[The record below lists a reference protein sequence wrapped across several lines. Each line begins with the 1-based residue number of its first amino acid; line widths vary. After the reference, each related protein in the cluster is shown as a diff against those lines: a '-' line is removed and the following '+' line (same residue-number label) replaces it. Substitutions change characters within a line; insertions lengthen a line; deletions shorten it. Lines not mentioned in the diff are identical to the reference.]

1 MKILHIS
8 GAKGWGGNEQQ
19 MMYILPELAK
29 NEVDNLVFGIN
40 DSILK
45 DKCAK
50 LSISFVGVK
59 DRKLNKC
66 NNYSFLKNVI
76 RDFKPDVLHLHTSD
90 SLTFY
95 VIARILFGFKIKT
108 VFSKKG
114 MGTSSSFL
122 SNLKYNFKGLASII
136 CVSNSVKR
144 DLSKILNQNTQ
155 NKTVVVHDCVSID
168 ILNLKPTLNLR
179 DVYKID
185 SKFKVVGNIA
195 NHSNAKDLP
204 TFINVVDE
212 VVHKLNRKDIKFIQ
226 IGEFTKNTPELLQLV
241 KDKGLEDTIIF
252 TDKIENASSLVPQ
265 FDAFLMTSQREGGPT
280 SVLEAMLLETP
291 VVSTQ
296 VGVVPDVI
304 QDGKNGFIAPVKDF
318 KQLANKLLT
327 LLDDENLKS
336 QFVSKSK
343 AIIENEFTAE
353 NIAKQTK
360 EEYLRVMKL

>member
-1 MKILHIS
+1 MKILHVS

-19 MMYILPELAK
+19 MLYILPELER
-29 NEVDNLVFGIN
+29 NDVDNLVFGIN
-40 DSILK
+40 NSVLK
-45 DKCAK
+45 DKC
-50 LSISFVGVK
+50 LENSISFIGVK
-59 DRKLNKC
+59 DRKLNKWSS
-66 NNYSFLKNVI
+66 YSLLKKVI
-76 RDFKPDVLHLHTSD
+76 KDFQPDIIHLHTSD

-95 VIARILFGFKIKT
+95 VVAKLILGVRPKT

-122 SNLKYNFKGLASII
+122 SNLKYNFKGLDSII

-144 DLSKILNQNTQ
+144 DLGKILNEKTKS
-155 NKTVVVHDCVSID
+155 KTVVIHDCVSLK
-168 ILNLKPTLNLR
+168 ILNLKPALDLR
-179 DVYKID
+179 KTYTVDSEYKI
-185 SKFKVVGNIA
+185 VGNIA

-212 VVHKLNRKDIKFIQ
+212 VVNKLNRKDIRFVQ
-226 IGEFTKNTPELLQLV
+226 IGEFTKNTPELKQLV
-241 KDKGLEDTIIF
+241 KDKGLENFIIF

-291 VVSTQ
+291 VISTQ
-296 VGVVPDVI
+296 VGIVPDVI
-304 QDGKNGFIAPVKDF
+304 QDEKNGFIAPVKDF
-318 KQLANKLLT
+318 KQLANKLVT

-360 EEYLRVMKL
+360 EEYQRVMKL

>member
-19 MMYILPELAK
+19 MMYILPELTK
-29 NEVDNLVFGIN
+29 NKVDNLVFGIEG
-40 DSILK
+40 SVLESQ
-45 DKCAK
+45 CAK
-50 LSISFVGVK
+50 KSISFIGVK
-59 DRKLNKC
+59 DRKLNKLR
-66 NNYSFLKNVI
+66 NVSLLKNVI
-76 RDFKPDVLHLHTSD
+76 RDFRPDIIHLHTSD

-95 VIARILFGFKIKT
+95 VISKILFGIKPKT

-122 SNLKYNFKGLASII
+122 SNLKYNFKGLSSII

-144 DLSKILNQNTQ
+144 DLGKILNEKAKS
-155 NKTVVVHDCVSID
+155 KTVVVHDCVSLE
-168 ILNLKPTLNLR
+168 ILNLKPVLNLR
-179 DVYKID
+179 ETYKID
-185 SKFKVVGNIA
+185 SEFKVVGNIA

-212 VVHKLNRKDIKFIQ
+212 VVNKLNRKNIKFVQ
-226 IGEFTKNTPELLQLV
+226 IGEFTKNTPELQQLI
-241 KDKGLEDTIIF
+241 KDKGLEDAIIL

-280 SVLEAMLLETP
+280 SVLEAMLLGTP

-318 KQLANKLLT
+318 KQLATKVIT

-336 QFVSKSK
+336 EFVIKSK
-343 AIIENEFTAE
+343 AIIQNDFNAE

-360 EEYLRVMKL
+360 EEYVRVMKL

>member
-29 NEVDNLVFGIN
+29 KEVENLVFGIN
-40 DSILK
+40 NSVLK
-45 DKCAK
+45 DKCSK
-50 LSISFVGVK
+50 QSIAFIGVK
-59 DRKLNKC
+59 DRKLNKWRS
-66 NNYSFLKNVI
+66 YTLLKKI
-76 RDFKPDVLHLHTSD
+76 IKDFQPEIIHLHTSD

-95 VIARILFGFKIKT
+95 VIAKVLFGVKQKT

-122 SNLKYNFKGLASII
+122 SNLKYNFKALSSII

-144 DLSKILNQNTQ
+144 DLGKILNEKSKS
-155 NKTVVVHDCVSID
+155 KTVVIHDCVSLE
-168 ILNLKPTLNLR
+168 ILNLEPNLNLR
-179 DVYKID
+179 ETHKID
-185 SKFKVVGNIA
+185 SEFKIIGNIA

-204 TFINVVDE
+204 TFVNVVDE
-212 VVHKLNRKDIKFIQ
+212 VVNKLNRKDIKFIQ

-241 KDKGLEDTIIF
+241 KNKRLEDVIIF
-252 TDKIENASSLVPQ
+252 TDKIENASSLVTQ

-280 SVLEAMLLETP
+280 SVLEAMLLGTP
-291 VVSTQ
+291 VISTQ

-304 QDGKNGFIAPVKDF
+304 QDGENGFIAPVKDV
-318 KQLANKLLT
+318 KKLANKLIT
-327 LLDDENLKS
+327 LLNDENLKS

-360 EEYLRVMKL
+360 KEYQRVMKL

>member
-19 MMYILPELAK
+19 MIYLFPELQ
-29 NEVDNLVFGIN
+29 NIGVENIVFGVK
-40 DSILK
+40 DSILQK
-45 DKCAK
+45 HCSNMNIKFYEAK
-50 LSISFVGVK
+50 GN
-59 DRKLNKC
+59 KLNKFK
-66 NNYSFLKNVI
+66 NYIYLNSIVKQVQ
-76 RDFKPDVLHLHTSD
+76 PDVIHLHTSD
-90 SLTFY
+90 SLTVFA
-95 VIARILFGFKIKT
+95 ISDFLFHLKT
-108 VFSKKG
+108 KTIFSKKG

-122 SNLKYNFKGLASII
+122 SNLKYNFKGLSSII

-144 DLSKILNQNTQ
+144 DLGKILNEKTKS
-155 NKTVVVHDCVSID
+155 KTVVVHDCVSLE
-168 ILNLKPTLNLR
+168 ILNLKPILNLR
-179 DVYKID
+179 ETYKID
-185 SKFKVVGNIA
+185 SGFKVVGNIA

-241 KDKGLEDTIIF
+241 KDKGLEDAIIF

-265 FDAFLMTSQREGGPT
+265 LDAFLMTSQREGGPT
-280 SVLEAMLLETP
+280 SVLEAMLLGTP

-318 KQLANKLLT
+318 KQLANKVVI
-327 LLDDENLKS
+327 LLDDKNLKS
-336 QFVSKSK
+336 EFITKSK
-343 AIIENEFTAE
+343 AIIQNDFNAE

-360 EEYLRVMKL
+360 EEYLRVMNL